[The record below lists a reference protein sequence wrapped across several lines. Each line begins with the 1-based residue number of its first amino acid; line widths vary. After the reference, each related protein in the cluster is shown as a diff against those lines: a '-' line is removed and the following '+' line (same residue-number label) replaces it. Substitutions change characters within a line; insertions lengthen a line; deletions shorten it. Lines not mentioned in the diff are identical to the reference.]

1 MTKQYITWKSKN
13 DDVGY
18 IRHLSEKTLRTQ
30 FQPWAKEHF
39 PMIFKEPKIHRVTIR
54 KRHQCAYCGWGIPR
68 KTRVI
73 KILTCGRVGCS
84 CNRKAYHEN
93 CGLARYAQL
102 PAFQY
107 RVLQR
112 LYKTYKQKRLVT
124 PADLEDRRTR
134 NKDDYD
140 ELDTKD
146 DVLYNVESELNFTY
160 HYGENDYDDGLNCVH
175 YDIVT
180 NSITKFRTSS
190 SSQEYSRRL
199 DSEFEV
205 SVTHERYCTKFECW
219 CHGRDDNDE
228 YDIP

>member
-1 MTKQYITWKSKN
+1 MAKQYITWKSKN
-13 DDVGY
+13 DNVGY

-54 KRHQCAYCGWGIPR
+54 KRNQCAYCGWGIPR

-73 KILTCGRVGCS
+73 KIRTCDRVGCS

-93 CGLARYAQL
+93 CGFARYAQL

-112 LYKTYKQKRLVT
+112 LYKTYKQKRLAT
-124 PADLEDRRTR
+124 LHNKEDWDTCEESYYTT
-134 NKDDYD
+134 KHQVLSDVQDD
-140 ELDTKD
+140 
-146 DVLYNVESELNFTY
+146 LNFTY

-199 DSEFEV
+199 DSENLDI
-205 SVTHERYCTKFECW
+205 THERYCTKFECW
-219 CHGRDDNDE
+219 CHGRDDHDE